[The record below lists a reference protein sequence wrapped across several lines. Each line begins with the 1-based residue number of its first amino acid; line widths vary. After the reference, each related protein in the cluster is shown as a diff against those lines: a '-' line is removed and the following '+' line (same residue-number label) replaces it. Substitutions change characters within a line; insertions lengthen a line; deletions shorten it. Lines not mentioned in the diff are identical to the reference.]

1 MSTVKNTAERMSGL
15 EKSSAEQAQR
25 LAELEAQ
32 VAELRQSVAQLKASP
47 APKPKKGKKAA
58 AEVAEGEEKP
68 TKPQSAWNQLVAQT
82 VADMKENGWE
92 SWTDLK
98 GVVWPASKRA
108 LVKDKKGVESEAW
121 VYDGGE
127 NDGKVPTPAIG
138 GMVRSSCLKA
148 QNDPEAMT
156 KALAH
161 HAKKAAEKSSQGS
174 VSEGAEAPKKARA
187 KMTEA
192 QKAAAAAKRAA
203 KKAAEAAT
211 VETEELE
218 MAEEESTTPVASPMV
233 GGGGSAAAAKP
244 KPQASASAKKA
255 PKAAPKK
262 LDLTLFAWT
271 HEGVEYLTNDRQD
284 VFDNQGDWV
293 GRFNGTEIE
302 EMEEPA
308 DLEGVQMREA

>member
-1 MSTVKNTAERMSGL
+1 MSTVKSTAEKMSGL
-15 EKSSAEQAQR
+15 EKSSAEHAQR

-32 VAELRQSVAQLKASP
+32 MAELRESMALLKASP
-47 APKPKKGKKAA
+47 APKPKRGKKAA
-58 AEVAEGEEKP
+58 AEVPEGEEKAP
-68 TKPQSAWNQLVAQT
+68 KPQSAWNQLVAQT

-233 GGGGSAAAAKP
+233 GGGGSVAAKP
-244 KPQASASAKKA
+244 AASVKKA
-255 PKAAPKK
+255 PKAVPKAAPKK
-262 LDLTLFAWT
+262 LDLTLFPWT
-271 HEGVEYLTNDRQD
+271 HEGTEYLTNDRQD

>member
-1 MSTVKNTAERMSGL
+1 MSSVKSTAEKMSGL
-15 EKSSAEQAQR
+15 EKSSAEHAQR

-32 VAELRQSVAQLKASP
+32 MAELRQSMAELKASP
-47 APKPKKGKKAA
+47 APKKRAPKKAA
-58 AEVAEGEEKP
+58 AEVPEGEEKAP
-68 TKPQSAWNQLVAQT
+68 KAPSAWNQLVAET
-82 VADMKENGWE
+82 VADMKANGWQ
-92 SWTDLK
+92 SWVDLK
-98 GVVWPASKRA
+98 GVTWPGSKLA
-108 LVKDKKGVESEAW
+108 TVKDKKSGAESEQH

-127 NDGKVPTPAIG
+127 HDGKVPTPALG

-148 QNDPEAMT
+148 QNDPEAMK

-161 HAKKAAEKSSQGS
+161 HAKLAEKRSQGS
-174 VSEGAEAPKKARA
+174 GSVAEGEVPKKGRA
-187 KMTEA
+187 KMTEE

-203 KKAAEAAT
+203 KKAAEATA

-218 MAEEESTTPVASPMV
+218 IAEEESTTPVASPMV
-233 GGGGSAAAAKP
+233 GGGSVAAKP
-244 KPQASASAKKA
+244 VVKKAPKAA

-271 HEGVEYLTNDRQD
+271 HDGTEYLTNDRQD

-302 EMEEPA
+302 EMDEPE
-308 DLEGVQMREA
+308 DLAGVQMREA